1 MLLSKMKIYELARE
15 LKLENKEL
23 ISMAQKLGIDVKS
36 HMSGID
42 ELGVKKIRENMN
54 KQSKDNIINLEDF
67 RARDKDRISKVFTGR
82 DKGEYVRKNSRI
94 DELEAAYDHV
104 RIIIPDNVYSI
115 NPSFFEEFLVNVV
128 SKLGKERFLEKFEFV
143 SEGD

>member
-54 KQSKDNIINLEDF
+54 KQSKEKNEVKKNEVKTTGQVIIRREVIVENENDASKNTKPVKILE
-67 RARDKDRISKVFTGR
+67 KVLDSTKIER
-82 DKGEYVRKNSRI
+82 
-94 DELEAAYDHV
+94 
-104 RIIIPDNVYSI
+104 RIIT
-115 NPSFFEEFLVNVV
+115 
-128 SKLGKERFLEKFEFV
+128 
-143 SEGD
+143 